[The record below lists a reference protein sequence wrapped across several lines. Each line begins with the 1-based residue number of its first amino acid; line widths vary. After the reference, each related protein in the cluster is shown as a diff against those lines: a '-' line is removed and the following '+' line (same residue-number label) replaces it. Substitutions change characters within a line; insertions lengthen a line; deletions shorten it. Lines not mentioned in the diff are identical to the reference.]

1 MKGMDQVSLI
11 GFTVDQQVSNIR
23 FLIFGMA
30 WTGTVRS
37 VQEFENEVG
46 INFAEHLVQFP
57 LHSHLQHWLQFIV
70 PIQCKSVADVS
81 LALNPDCIEDQ
92 ESLFVEVFKMRNP
105 NTSSDDLSTV
115 FDRMK
120 LYLGKN

>member
-1 MKGMDQVSLI
+1 
-11 GFTVDQQVSNIR
+11 
-23 FLIFGMA
+23 MA

-57 LHSHLQHWLQFIV
+57 LHGNLQHWLQFIV
-70 PIQCKSVADVS
+70 PIQYKSVADVS

-92 ESLFVEVFKMRNP
+92 ESLLVEVFKMRKP